1 MTSRETLALLAVGLP
16 AVTALAV
23 AVNMI
28 LRAAS
33 YFTDKESASRDRC
46 LVWPLAA

>member
-1 MTSRETLALLAVGLP
+1 MESLELP
-16 AVTALAV
+16 LIGEDSGGE
-23 AVNMI
+23 VNMI